1 MTKPRPLP
9 EEFLQSMA
17 EVIKLIGHPLRLR
30 ILEFLDLN
38 GECTVSRIL
47 AGISAPQSAVSQ
59 HLNRMRA
66 AGIVACRREGRQ
78 MLYRIGAVNAVTILN
93 CLRTKYRAMQE
104 DAVTGRRQLQA
115 AEN

>member
-17 EVIKLIGHPLRLR
+17 EEIKLIGHPLRLR

-78 MLYRIGAVNAVTILN
+78 IFYRIAAVNAVTILN

>member
-30 ILEFLDLN
+30 ILEYLDLH
-38 GECTVSRIL
+38 GECTVNTIV
-47 AGISAPQSAVSQ
+47 AGISGQQSAVSQ
-59 HLNRMRA
+59 HLNKMRM

-78 MLYRIGAVNAVTILN
+78 ILYRIGAVNAVTILN
-93 CLRTKYRAMQE
+93 CLRGKYRSLQE
-104 DAVTGRRQLQA
+104 
-115 AEN
+115 E

>member
-1 MTKPRPLP
+1 MTEPHPLP
-9 EEFLQSMA
+9 EEFLTAMA

-66 AGIVACRREGRQ
+66 AGIVACRRGGRQ
-78 MLYRIGAVNAVTILN
+78 IFYRIAAGNAVTILN

-104 DAVTGRRQLQA
+104 TDRHNGISAS
-115 AEN
+115 

>member
-59 HLNRMRA
+59 HLNRMR
-66 AGIVACRREGRQ
+66 REGRQ
-78 MLYRIGAVNAVTILN
+78 IFYRIAAVNAVTILN

-104 DAVTGRRQLQA
+104 DAVTGKRQLQA